1 MCLDVKSSFNII
13 LSFDWVRIGSS
24 VSMLDQKASL
34 KLIQIKR
41 VCVLLEY
48 HQGICKIPKTMNS

>member
-1 MCLDVKSSFNII
+1 MCLYVKSSFNII
-13 LSFDWVRIGSS
+13 LGFDWVRIGSS

-41 VCVLLEY
+41 VCVLLG
-48 HQGICKIPKTMNS
+48 HQGICKIPKTMN